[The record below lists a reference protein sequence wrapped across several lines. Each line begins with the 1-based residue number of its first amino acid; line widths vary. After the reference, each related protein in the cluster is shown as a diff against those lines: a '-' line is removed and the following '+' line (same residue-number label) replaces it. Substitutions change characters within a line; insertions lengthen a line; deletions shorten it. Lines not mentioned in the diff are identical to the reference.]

1 MPSSCTRG
9 WYLRIPRVHF
19 RMCCGTL
26 VICSQCSV
34 QTLKLLQQ
42 PSVTRVMRVVSVS
55 FVTTSPEADAGA
67 GTLLNSLSKNVQP
80 ASTTTTWRQAH
91 HPYFVCGWT
100 THNHYD
106 IKRLSICLT
115 CIQRSPM
122 EIYCNWHVVHHNH
135 PQPSSRWMAWSKKN
149 LICKL
154 LNLIVNF
161 LNQQGNKSKPL
172 QNYSHQKFNM
182 YIYIYIYILHD
193 APGWSFY
200 SRHLQYSL
208 QRGGW

>member
-135 PQPSSRWMAWSKKN
+135 PQPSSRWMAWSKKTWFVNCWIWLWTSWINRETKAN
-149 LICKL
+149 LSRTI
-154 LNLIVNF
+154 LIKNSIYV
-161 LNQQGNKSKPL
+161 
-172 QNYSHQKFNM
+172 
-182 YIYIYIYILHD
+182 YIYIRILHD